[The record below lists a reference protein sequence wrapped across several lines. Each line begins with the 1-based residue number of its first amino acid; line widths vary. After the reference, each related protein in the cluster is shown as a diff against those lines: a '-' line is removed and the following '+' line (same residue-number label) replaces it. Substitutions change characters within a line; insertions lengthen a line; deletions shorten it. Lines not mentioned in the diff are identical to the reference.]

1 MSLAVPLLMACRE
14 RVQPLS
20 SDGPSRTSASLPA
33 RVIRVEDD
41 TVVIEGRWL
50 PMDGDHASPAPV
62 QAVRATC
69 LKGPHTCQEELTV
82 LQPEGSAREAPQPR
96 TLDYQ
101 IKQWTKWK
109 IIAVHQGAG
118 GSSELRISTVGL
130 AAEKVSIDRAPRGS
144 EVHWRLE

>member
-1 MSLAVPLLMACRE
+1 MACRE

-20 SDGPSRTSASLPA
+20 SDGPSRTAASGPA

-41 TVVIEGRWL
+41 AVVIEGRWL
-50 PMDGDHASPAPV
+50 PMDTDHASPSPV

-69 LKGPHTCQEELTV
+69 LKGPRTCQEELTV
-82 LQPEGSAREAPQPR
+82 LQPEGGAPEAPQRR

-109 IIAVHQGAG
+109 IVAVHQGSG
-118 GSSELRISTVGL
+118 GSSELRISTIGL
-130 AAEKVSIDRAPRGS
+130 AAEKVSIDRGSRGGS
-144 EVHWRLE
+144 EAHWRLE